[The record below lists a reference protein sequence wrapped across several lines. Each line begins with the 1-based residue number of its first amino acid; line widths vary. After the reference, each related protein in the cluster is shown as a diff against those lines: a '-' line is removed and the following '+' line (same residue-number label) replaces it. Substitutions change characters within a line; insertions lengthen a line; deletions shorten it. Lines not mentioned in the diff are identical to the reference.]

1 MFNFI
6 FGMLSVVSLILV
18 GGLILGIVKIFKL
31 TSRVE
36 NVEQTLYREVDDIRR
51 RIDDERRKTDSQ
63 FQTMSS
69 TMSNQVVE
77 TISYVD
83 KRIDKSL
90 NSLKE
95 QKK

>member
-6 FGMLSVVSLILV
+6 FGVLSVVALILV
-18 GGLILGIVKIFKL
+18 GVLVVSIVKIFKL

-36 NVEQTLYREVDDIRR
+36 ETNQSLYREVDHIHR
-51 RIDDERRKTDSQ
+51 RIDDERRTIDNH
-63 FQTMSS
+63 FQTVA
-69 TMSNQVVE
+69 NQVTE

-95 QKK
+95 QNS

>member
-6 FGMLSVVSLILV
+6 FGVLSVVTLILV
-18 GGLILGIVKIFKL
+18 GVLIVGIVKIFKL

-36 NVEQTLYREVDDIRR
+36 RTEQSFHREIDHIHR
-51 RIDDERRKTDSQ
+51 RIDEERRTIDNH
-63 FQTMSS
+63 FQTVA
-69 TMSNQVVE
+69 NQVTE

-95 QKK
+95 QNQ

>member
-6 FGMLSVVSLILV
+6 FGVLSVVALILV
-18 GGLILGIVKIFKL
+18 GVLIVGIVKIFKL

-36 NVEQTLYREVDDIRR
+36 NVEQSLYREVEHIHR
-51 RIDDERRKTDSQ
+51 RIDDEKRTIDHH
-63 FQTMSS
+63 FQTVA
-69 TMSNQVVE
+69 NQVTE

-95 QKK
+95 QNQ